1 MTVCFLFSL
10 YIMHSN
16 CLYFDL
22 ELKFL
27 SFKIIISN
35 ENFNETIIHFISILL
50 NIN

>member
-1 MTVCFLFSL
+1 
-10 YIMHSN
+10 MHSN

-35 ENFNETIIHFISILL
+35 ENFNEIHFISILL